1 MTVSNSDALGASVPG
16 DQQQAELRFTPVQ
29 GRVNVQVMLGEEE
42 ISRLSLHDL
51 PLLID
56 GQVLRMGGIGGVQT
70 RPEHRKHGYAQ
81 QLLSGAVR
89 YMKDNGYD
97 VAMLFGI
104 ANFYHRFGFITTL
117 IESKIT
123 IPTRLAENAGKASTD
138 DSDRTLRAPR
148 RIRPYDQARDL
159 QAVLSIYSAKSGGQ
173 RGCLAR
179 QAEGWW
185 GFRLGSVFGRGVD
198 VKVLVEGEPDAE
210 HVVGYFALDQTD
222 EDVIVPEVEAVDGDG
237 LKLILA
243 HLAELAIERRLGQV
257 TFFIHPESDMARL
270 LRFFGADVS
279 ITYNF
284 DRGSMARVINLEST
298 LQKLSPV
305 LGLRLASALGPR
317 EAGNARLVI
326 AIWDANSA
334 RPDLAAATWS
344 PAKAEA
350 GAAAAAGLRP
360 QAVLIQAASDGLK
373 ITGLAQDETRE
384 VLALR
389 EAAAGVPVLALPQE
403 LFTQLLFGYHPAA
416 DILSEPSVRVTP
428 RLTPVIEALFP
439 AGMPYMTR
447 VDRF

>member
-1 MTVSNSDALGASVPG
+1 MSSSDELKPTGPV
-16 DQQQAELRFTPVQ
+16 DQKRAKLRFTPQQ

-42 ISRLSLHDL
+42 VSRLTLHDL
-51 PLLID
+51 PMLID
-56 GQVLRMGGIGGVQT
+56 GRVLRTGGIGGVQT
-70 RPEHRKHGYAQ
+70 RPEHRKHGYARQ
-81 QLLSGAVR
+81 MLAGTVQ
-89 YMKDNGYD
+89 YMKDNGFD
-97 VAMLFGI
+97 AAMLFGI

-117 IESKIT
+117 IDSKIT
-123 IPTRLAENAGKASTD
+123 IPTRFAENAGKADMDGASPPKK
-138 DSDRTLRAPR
+138 APR
-148 RIRPYDQARDL
+148 RIRPYDPARDL
-159 QAVLSIYSAKSGGQ
+159 PAVLSIYSAKSSGQ
-173 RGCLAR
+173 RGRLAR

-222 EDVIVPEVEAVDGDG
+222 EDVIVPEVEAVDVAG

-243 HLAELAIERRLGQV
+243 YLAELAVERRLGQV

-270 LRFFGADVS
+270 LRFLGADVYV
-279 ITYNF
+279 TYNF

-305 LGLRLASALGPR
+305 LGQRLTSALGTKD
-317 EAGNARLVI
+317 AGNARLLI

-350 GAAAAAGLRP
+350 GAAAAAGLGL

-373 ITGLAQDETRE
+373 VTGLAEHEARE

-403 LFTQLLFGYHPAA
+403 LFTQLLFGYRPAA

-439 AGMPYMTR
+439 AGLPYMTR